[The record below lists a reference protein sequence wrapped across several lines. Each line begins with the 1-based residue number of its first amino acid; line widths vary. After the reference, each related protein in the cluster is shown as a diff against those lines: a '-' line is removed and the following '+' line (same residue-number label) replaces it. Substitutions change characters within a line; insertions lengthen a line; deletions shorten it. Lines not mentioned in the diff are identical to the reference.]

1 MKKKLFFEAFFPI
14 TCIIG
19 LSISKINL
27 NIFNLS
33 QLSGLAYHHSLASIM
48 LFYTCF
54 LVLIK
59 FIVFS
64 VIRFFKLLNEF
75 HQFSLDV
82 LRILGREMDFIYPL
96 MYVEHDGNRGMI
108 IGISESGDL
117 LIDFLDKEKFKSPM
131 CCNPKQKIKY
141 FDEKGNVV
149 TSYD

>member
-1 MKKKLFFEAFFPI
+1 MKKKLFFEVFFPI

-33 QLSGLAYHHSLASIM
+33 QLSGLAYHL
-48 LFYTCF
+48 
-54 LVLIK
+54 
-59 FIVFS
+59 
-64 VIRFFKLLNEF
+64 
-75 HQFSLDV
+75 
-82 LRILGREMDFIYPL
+82 
-96 MYVEHDGNRGMI
+96 
-108 IGISESGDL
+108 
-117 LIDFLDKEKFKSPM
+117 DFLDKEKFKSPM

>member
-131 CCNPKQKIKY
+131 FCNPKQKIKY

>member
-1 MKKKLFFEAFFPI
+1 MKKKLFFEVFFPI

-33 QLSGLAYHHSLASIM
+33 QLSGLNYHHSLASIM
-48 LFYTCF
+48 LFYTCI

-59 FIVFS
+59 FVVFS
-64 VIRFFKLLNEF
+64 IIRLFKVFNEF

-117 LIDFLDKEKFKSPM
+117 LVDFLDKEKFKLPVL
-131 CCNPKQKIKY
+131 CPPKEKIKY
-141 FDEKGNVV
+141 FDEKGNIVI
-149 TSYD
+149 SYE

>member
-131 CCNPKQKIKY
+131 FCNPKQKIKY

-149 TSYD
+149 ISYD